1 MRRSLSRSDASS
13 TLTPHHPARPV
24 QAFMLTAGFYV
35 SNIPVW
41 ISWVKFIG
49 FIYYGYN
56 LLIYY
61 QYQVGLLAAV
71 LLGCRVV
78 LRDEACM

>member
-1 MRRSLSRSDASS
+1 
-13 TLTPHHPARPV
+13 
-24 QAFMLTAGFYV
+24 MLTAGFYV